1 MADVL
6 IRGLDDD
13 THGELK
19 RRSDAAG
26 MSMQQ
31 YVAKLLYEHVQ
42 RPTQEHWLERLNALR
57 SVEASGADAVEAARG
72 ELP

>member
-6 IRGLDDD
+6 IRGLDEH

-19 RRSDAAG
+19 RRSEAAG

-31 YVAKLLYEHVQ
+31 YIAKLLSEHVQ
-42 RPTQEHWLERLNALR
+42 RPTQAHWLERLTALR
-57 SVEASGADAVEAARG
+57 SVEASGAEAVEAARS

>member
-6 IRGLDDD
+6 IRGLDDH

-19 RRSDAAG
+19 RRSEAAG

-31 YVAKLLYEHVQ
+31 YIARLLSAHVQ
-42 RPTQEHWLERLNALR
+42 RPTQEHWLEQLNALR
-57 SVEASGADAVEAARG
+57 PVDASGAEAVEAARS
-72 ELP
+72 EVP